1 MVTLAKTKVTRRK
14 GGKVSWCRHR
24 KRICPLFKSQ
34 KPKAKSQK
42 RDASDVVEQIH
53 WLWRRSLTFP
63 PLRRVTFWQT
73 PQKVTKKGWLL
84 SYGPYAALRGSLAPA
99 LLPGG
104 PRPRPIHGPKRL
116 TGILPVTSLRK
127 TSTRP
132 PEVAICVVWTF
143 AYRKQDQKPQ
153 PQPKPKPSQSQAC
166 VFALQLIDF
175 AWAIRL
181 RDCAPCNAGIDFA
194 HRSP

>member
-1 MVTLAKTKVTRRK
+1 MSADTLQTIMRQPCWRTFVQHVSGLAK
-14 GGKVSWCRHR
+14 
-24 KRICPLFKSQ
+24 

-42 RDASDVVEQIH
+42 PKASRDSSDVFEQIH

-116 TGILPVTSLRK
+116 PGILPVTSLRK

-132 PEVAICVVWTF
+132 PEVAICVVWTI
-143 AYRKQDQKPQ
+143 ARLKAKAE
-153 PQPKPKPSQSQAC
+153 QSTEQR
-166 VFALQLIDF
+166 Q
-175 AWAIRL
+175 
-181 RDCAPCNAGIDFA
+181 
-194 HRSP
+194 S